1 MSGCQLKTIKNTL
14 SIRVMNQGTEVELLG
29 GFEFGTSNNLAQVL
43 VDNPSVK
50 IIHLNSMGGRIAEAK
65 KLA

>member
-1 MSGCQLKTIKNTL
+1 
-14 SIRVMNQGTEVELLG
+14 MNQGTEVELLG